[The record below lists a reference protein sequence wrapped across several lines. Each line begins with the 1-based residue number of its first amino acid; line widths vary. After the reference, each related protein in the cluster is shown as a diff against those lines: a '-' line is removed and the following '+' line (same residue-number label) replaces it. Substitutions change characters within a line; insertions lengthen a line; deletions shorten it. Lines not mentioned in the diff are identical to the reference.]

1 MRKLRLDLEQLVVES
16 FSTMMHGE
24 GSRGTVRG
32 RADTEQST
40 CGNCGTANCD
50 TNANTCGGCGITDD
64 CMDYSVYCSRSGG
77 EGCWCPLE
85 GESPAF
91 SRDC

>member
-1 MRKLRLDLEQLVVES
+1 MRKLRLDVEQLVVDS

-24 GSRGTVRG
+24 GPRGTVRG
-32 RADTEQST
+32 RGDTEHPS
-40 CGNCGTANCD
+40 C
-50 TNANTCGGCGITDD
+50 ANTCEGCGITNN

-77 EGCWCPLE
+77 EGCWCPLD

-91 SRDC
+91 SREC